1 MRILIFISA
10 LFFAQFIWAAENQP
24 QEQEQGDTTEEAEQ
38 AGEEPVLD
46 TTLTPEELVAAEN
59 DELTLSDP
67 DNLEESEE
75 DEEQSSSR
83 FIPTEQISQDLGV
96 SFPVDI

>member
-24 QEQEQGDTTEEAEQ
+24 QEQAQGDTTEEAEQ
-38 AGEEPVLD
+38 AAEEAVLD